1 MTEPSP
7 AILTWRNLHLADTV
21 VCEELGAR
29 LAEQPGCSLTEHD
42 LLAWL
47 AAAPGHRLR
56 MLDLAERL
64 AVSPGGLTRITDR
77 LARRGWVERHRPED
91 NRREVY
97 VTLTSR
103 GKTARRTA
111 QLVYSQVIENT
122 IAALLDEQELAAL
135 SQISHKLLSALRPA
149 HENWCPPAAT
159 RRPDAAAPRRP
170 NTTQR
175 QDRL

>member
-1 MTEPSP
+1 M
-7 AILTWRNLHLADTV
+7 ATWRSLHLADTV
-21 VCEELGAR
+21 ICEELGAR

-56 MLDLAERL
+56 MLDLADRL
-64 AVSPGGLTRITDR
+64 HVSPGGLTRIVDR
-77 LARRGWVERHRPED
+77 LIRRGWVQRHRPED

-97 VTLTSR
+97 VTLTSL

-111 QLVYSQVIENT
+111 QLSYSEVIENT
-122 IAALLDEQELAAL
+122 LTALLDGQDLIAL
-135 SQISHKLLSALRPA
+135 GQISHKLLSALRPT
-149 HENWCPPAAT
+149 HESSCPFSAT
-159 RRPDAAAPRRP
+159 HRPDAAAARRR